1 MNTTGAA
8 RHIFTRTRIHCKDKV
23 KKLIEQ
29 FESHPYKESFLQDLN
44 QTQKINK
51 FSEES
56 KDLIADMNNTEIF
69 ELCET
74 SSNKQ
79 CPDCN
84 LYLEIGIFC
93 CTCGRCGK
101 LSQRTQDFDNN
112 NNDVSSILGYI
123 IFLIKQQQSRAK
135 HGPSERQRMYCK
147 AKEVLQKGRQQ
158 KHGGYSSTL
167 ERWP

>member
-8 RHIFTRTRIHCKDKV
+8 RHIFPRTRIHRKDKV

-56 KDLIADMNNTEIF
+56 KDLIADMNNTEIL

-84 LYLEIGIFC
+84 
-93 CTCGRCGK
+93 
-101 LSQRTQDFDNN
+101 
-112 NNDVSSILGYI
+112 
-123 IFLIKQQQSRAK
+123 
-135 HGPSERQRMYCK
+135 
-147 AKEVLQKGRQQ
+147 
-158 KHGGYSSTL
+158 
-167 ERWP
+167 